1 MPHRS
6 ARPRAFEALSS
17 DAKCIY
23 ASTSTPS
30 SFYVIDFNGDGADD
44 HTDRDVDDEASL
56 LAGNK
61 HPPEYYLKSLQQFDD
76 SVFTSE
82 DYSPG
87 TTLLLGGVEKQWN
100 Q

>member
-1 MPHRS
+1 MPRRP
-6 ARPRAFEALSS
+6 AQPRASENFSL
-17 DAKCIY
+17 DDKCVH

-30 SFYVIDFNGDGADD
+30 SSHVIYSSGEGADD
-44 HTDRDVDDEASL
+44 HPDRDVDDEASL
-56 LAGNK
+56 VAGNK

-76 SVFTSE
+76 SAFTRE

-87 TTLLLGGVEKQWN
+87 TALLLDGVEKQWN